1 MGNVVVALGD
11 INIDICMIGSGRPE
25 VGRETLAKDM
35 VVSPAGSTG
44 YFAFAIARLGEECRF
59 VGRLGG
65 DYFGKMILDKMKS
78 FGIQTGY
85 IKVDPDAATGVTV
98 SVVMDNGE
106 RVLVSY
112 LGPTELLSIGDV
124 DERALKGARHLHMG
138 AFPLLKS
145 LQRSVPEIF
154 MKVKKMGM
162 STSLDTGWDPTGR
175 WDVDETLQWVDVF
188 LPNEEETIAMTG
200 GKRITEGVEVLLA
213 KGPSVVVVKRGAHGC
228 TVATR
233 ERSVDIPA
241 FKVKPV
247 DTTGAGDVFNAG
259 FVYAYLRGKPLPECA
274 KYGNAAGALKTLRSG
289 CDAIPDLKSVESLI
303 LTGRV

>member
-1 MGNVVVALGD
+1 
-11 INIDICMIGSGRPE
+11 
-25 VGRETLAKDM
+25 
-35 VVSPAGSTG
+35 
-44 YFAFAIARLGEECRF
+44 
-59 VGRLGG
+59 
-65 DYFGKMILDKMKS
+65 
-78 FGIQTGY
+78 
-85 IKVDPDAATGVTV
+85 
-98 SVVMDNGE
+98 
-106 RVLVSY
+106 
-112 LGPTELLSIGDV
+112 
-124 DERALKGARHLHMG
+124 
-138 AFPLLKS
+138 
-145 LQRSVPEIF
+145 
-154 MKVKKMGM
+154 
-162 STSLDTGWDPTGR
+162 
-175 WDVDETLQWVDVF
+175 
-188 LPNEEETIAMTG
+188 MTG